1 MRPACYWWVSMFG
14 MRMRELRLPAIPHG
28 HGAPYGWLR
37 CPSALATVKLGLAW
51 LVNVFVLV
59 LYWLWCM
66 HGCVEPVMWQAQD
79 GAGGRYAEAGELHG
93 LVAGHGSMLAVMLD
107 H

>member
-1 MRPACYWWVSMFG
+1 MEGLVASVYLVW
-14 MRMRELRLPAIPHG
+14 
-28 HGAPYGWLR
+28 
-37 CPSALATVKLGLAW
+37 SAL
-51 LVNVFVLV
+51 LV

-93 LVAGHGSMLAVMLD
+93 LVAGHGCMLAVLLVTVLLSLSF
-107 H
+107 